1 MGLICWIRYYRD
13 EKVYRESSKSQPF
26 DSLASRPGL
35 ARVDPERHFFTPPLK
50 TGFGAAEWVNLI
62 PCIPMLKEWNRR
74 PKESKEERLSLS
86 KKDRVNQ

>member
-50 TGFGAAEWVNLI
+50 TGLGAV
-62 PCIPMLKEWNRR
+62 
-74 PKESKEERLSLS
+74 ERV
-86 KKDRVNQ
+86 KNFTEM